1 MLLDEPL
8 ALAGCIAATASSGPC
23 ATAWPRSKGH
33 HRRRQRPW
41 NTIRPLS
48 SFSSHASLTN
58 ADRDERA
65 AQSDDRNGGIW

>member
-41 NTIRPLS
+41 NTI
-48 SFSSHASLTN
+48 
-58 ADRDERA
+58 
-65 AQSDDRNGGIW
+65 